1 LPIANFQFGKGG
13 GEMRKQLFA
22 AAATAAVFCGALVSS
37 AQNAT
42 TPLGARASAPVAATL
57 SDAEREK
64 AILNLDA
71 TRQLFVKAISG
82 ISEKQW
88 RYKPAPDR
96 WSIAEVAEHITVTE
110 SAILTLV
117 REQVMKSP
125 SAPEKREEINAKDEI
140 VLTKIPDRSTKMQAP
155 ESLKPTGRFA
165 TRAEL
170 AKTFDESRQATIEYV
185 RTTNDDLREH
195 FGEHPVL
202 GELDGY
208 QWLLLNAA
216 HCARHTKQI
225 EEVKADPGYPKD

>member
-1 LPIANFQFGKGG
+1 LAIANFQFAKGS
-13 GEMRKQLFA
+13 GEMRKQLIT
-22 AAATAAVFCGALVSS
+22 TAASAVVLCGALVSS

-42 TPLGARASAPVAATL
+42 TPLAARASAPVAATL

-88 RYKPAPDR
+88 RYKPSPDR

-140 VLTKIPDRSTKMQAP
+140 VLTKIPDRSTKLQAP
-155 ESLKPTGRFA
+155 EFLKPT
-165 TRAEL
+165 
-170 AKTFDESRQATIEYV
+170 SM
-185 RTTNDDLREH
+185 
-195 FGEHPVL
+195 
-202 GELDGY
+202 
-208 QWLLLNAA
+208 
-216 HCARHTKQI
+216 
-225 EEVKADPGYPKD
+225 

>member
-1 LPIANFQFGKGG
+1 
-13 GEMRKQLFA
+13 MRKQLIT
-22 AAATAAVFCGALVSS
+22 TAASAVVLCGALVSS

-42 TPLGARASAPVAATL
+42 TPLAARASAPVAATL

-88 RYKPAPDR
+88 RYKPSPDR

-140 VLTKIPDRSTKMQAP
+140 VLTKIPDRSTKLQAR
-155 ESLKPTGRFA
+155 SF
-165 TRAEL
+165 
-170 AKTFDESRQATIEYV
+170 
-185 RTTNDDLREH
+185 
-195 FGEHPVL
+195 
-202 GELDGY
+202 
-208 QWLLLNAA
+208 
-216 HCARHTKQI
+216 
-225 EEVKADPGYPKD
+225 

>member
-1 LPIANFQFGKGG
+1 
-13 GEMRKQLFA
+13 MRRHNMRRRGMRTRIV
-22 AAATAAVFCGALVSS
+22 ATVAVSSLFCGLLVSS
-37 AQNAT
+37 AAQTA
-42 TPLGARASAPVAATL
+42 PAVPASVPASL

-71 TRQLFVKAISG
+71 TRQLFVKSISG

-117 REQVMKSP
+117 REQVIKSP
-125 SAPEKREEINAKDEI
+125 AAPEKRAEIHAKDEV
-140 VLTKIPDRSTKMQAP
+140 VLTKIPDRSTKAQAP
-155 ESLKPTGRFA
+155 EFLKPTGRFA
-165 TRAEL
+165 TRADL
-170 AKTFDESRQATIEYV
+170 AKAFDEARQATIEYV
-185 RTTNDDLREH
+185 RTTSDPLREH
-195 FGEHPVL
+195 FWDHPLL

-225 EEVKADPGYPKD
+225 EEVKADPGYPKE

>member
-1 LPIANFQFGKGG
+1 MPI
-13 GEMRKQLFA
+13 RLKQNRIA
-22 AAATAAVFCGALVSS
+22 AAIAASGLWCGLLSTANAQAAPAV
-37 AQNAT
+37 
-42 TPLGARASAPVAATL
+42 PASVPPSL

-71 TRQLFVKAISG
+71 TRQLFVKSISG

-88 RYKPAPDR
+88 RYKAAPDR

-117 REQVMKSP
+117 REQLMKSP
-125 SAPEKREEINAKDEI
+125 AAPEKRAEINAKDEI
-140 VLTKIPDRSTKMQAP
+140 VLTRIPDRSAKFQAP
-155 ESLKPTGRFA
+155 EFLKPTGRFA
-165 TRAEL
+165 TRADL
-170 AKTFDESRQATIEYV
+170 AKAFDEARQATIEYV
-185 RTTNDDLREH
+185 RTTSDPLREH
-195 FGEHPVL
+195 FWDHPVL